1 MVSRSQSALV
11 KSLKLKKYR
20 QQSNLFVA
28 EGTKAVTE
36 ILVSPL
42 KVLHLF
48 ATGGWMERNT
58 QLDLPAHTIATEAEM
73 KKLSHLSTPSEV
85 LALVEMPENPF
96 SYEVLHSKLSLY
108 LDSIRDPGNLGT
120 LVRLA
125 DWFGLEHI
133 ICSDDC
139 VDAFNPKA
147 VQASMGSIGRVA
159 VHYLEPDAFWA
170 GLPEMPVLA
179 ADMQGESIFSSHPK
193 PEGLLAIGSE
203 SHGLSP
209 LVRSRSTQFV
219 SIPRKGKAESLN
231 AAMAAGIILGVVVFG
246 SSKFEV

>member
-1 MVSRSQSALV
+1 MVSKSQSSLV
-11 KSLKLKKYR
+11 KSLKLKKCR
-20 QQSNLFVA
+20 QQSNLFVV
-28 EGTKAVTE
+28 EGTKAVTV
-36 ILVSPL
+36 ILVSQL
-42 KVLHLF
+42 TVQHIF
-48 ATGGWMERNT
+48 ASTSWLDAHRN
-58 QLDLPAHTIATEAEM
+58 LPLPANTEVGEAEL

-85 LALVEMPENPF
+85 LALVEMPVHPF
-96 SYEVLHSKLSLY
+96 SYDVLPGKLSLY
-108 LDSIRDPGNLGT
+108 LDSVRDPGNLGT
-120 LVRLA
+120 MVRLA

-159 VHYLEPDAFWA
+159 VHYLEPDTFWA
-170 GLPEMPVLA
+170 GLPDIPVLA
-179 ADMQGESIFSSHPK
+179 ADMGGESIFTSRPK

-209 LVRSRSTQFV
+209 LVRSRATQFV

-231 AAMAAGIILGVVVFG
+231 AAMAAGIILGLIV
-246 SSKFEV
+246 FEV